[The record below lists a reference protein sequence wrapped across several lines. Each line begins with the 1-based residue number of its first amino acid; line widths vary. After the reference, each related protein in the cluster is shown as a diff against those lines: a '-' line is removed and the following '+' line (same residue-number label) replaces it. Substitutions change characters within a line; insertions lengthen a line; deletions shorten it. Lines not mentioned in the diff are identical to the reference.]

1 VPIDVDLE
9 FTRGGRT
16 ALDFLSY
23 CVMAYRLEPLFDYL
37 VRDYRTRP
45 TGAGAVTLFDMFCAP
60 AGPARLRAG
69 EPHLP
74 PRELRLVQDLD
85 RVRGLLH
92 APVPL
97 EDSDASGSPA
107 RATAPGSHAPV
118 HVPAPRHLFDGLVER
133 LRGGERDL
141 VALPGLDFDPTLT
154 PARNLPGG
162 RMSEGQRAWVEKV
175 WVPGV
180 RPRLVAAGFW
190 RVAALG

>member
-1 VPIDVDLE
+1 
-9 FTRGGRT
+9 
-16 ALDFLSY
+16 
-23 CVMAYRLEPLFDYL
+23 
-37 VRDYRTRP
+37 
-45 TGAGAVTLFDMFCAP
+45 
-60 AGPARLRAG
+60 
-69 EPHLP
+69 
-74 PRELRLVQDLD
+74 VQDLD

-162 RMSEGQRAWVEKV
+162 RMTEGQRAWVEKV

-190 RVAALG
+190 RVATVG